1 MSYAIDNMDLSVRK
15 TQKKTLAFAQ
25 STISSRRKALQEYTV
40 ECLFIFLQRSISD
53 LSLNR
58 TLSRVRFNRNIVSGY
73 ELIIKC

>member
-58 TLSRVRFNRNIVSGY
+58 TLSGVRFNRNIVSGY